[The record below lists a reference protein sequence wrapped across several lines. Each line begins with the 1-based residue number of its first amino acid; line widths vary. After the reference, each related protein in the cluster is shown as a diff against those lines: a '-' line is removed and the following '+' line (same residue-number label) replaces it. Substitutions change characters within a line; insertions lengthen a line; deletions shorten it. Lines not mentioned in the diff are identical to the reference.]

1 MPLIDLKTNL
11 KSLGYGNDRP
21 DGGSSSQPYIKT
33 TIPGGDD
40 FTQDLTNQARANDTS
55 LPDTADFLL
64 RNGYLAAISALKDGE
79 RLGRYFI
86 DLKTPSGLLF
96 TIKQQALERQNPDV
110 DDGIK
115 RIYNPLG
122 TVLQAGVLPIGYH
135 LNKQGFNV
143 FRLGYKDS
151 GEDGYYPF
159 TNFQKTPDSANFPKL
174 NRLASAYLAKITS
187 NETLSSDANI
197 FDIDLENE
205 DVLLAYPGGPN
216 SFLGIGK
223 TKIRIK
229 NPTRLVTDISPDQ
242 KFQPSFYSTNLYN
255 PKYLTPIGRDPYVN
269 YVYNPFSPIEDNI
282 ASNYIK
288 LVDKNIFFS
297 SFYRS
302 ILTST
307 EQDVNE
313 TLNRNETTIS
323 ALQGF
328 IYGGNIPHPGSR
340 YFTYSDNLVP
350 EAELPYFNLIQATSA
365 GTSSLSGS
373 VATLWENNVKSPISF
388 PYPYY
393 PKVLI
398 SYKDPN
404 AIKGN
409 PEYLVPKKIF
419 SSTAV
424 IYNTLT
430 SLSSSLSSS
439 TSASS
444 FNPEINKEENVG
456 VNGRFQYSDDVNS
469 PKNYLIPFG
478 NNIPAVYNFNAS
490 AEYLFRHQ
498 GIQKEGD
505 DFDTIR
511 YEFNGLQLG
520 ENIIRSEK
528 ESDISNIDANNDIY
542 TFSYEQTITQSS
554 AQKDQST
561 ALIGVK
567 DFRKTINEQEGE
579 VLPSTDYS
587 TFNREFTYDTSYTTY
602 KGNYTEKREI
612 NPNIA
617 IYEDYVTQKGDD
629 MIDFYF
635 YLSPPEI
642 SGSNANV
649 QNELRTIYF
658 RAYIED
664 WSDGVKAEWSSV
676 KYMGRAESLYKYNGF
691 SRDAS
696 VTFLV
701 PALSR
706 GDMINNYKR
715 LNQLMWSTAPS
726 YSTDSVAGLMR
737 GVITYVTI
745 GNYFDGMPSIIK
757 NVNITPI
764 GDMGWDINRN
774 IDGTPIDESDTTYV
788 GQLPRGLKVQVDF
801 TPLHN
806 FVPQYGEPF
815 IGQNSRYIIQHT
827 Q

>member
-21 DGGSSSQPYIKT
+21 DGGSSNQPYIKT

-151 GEDGYYPF
+151 GEDGYYPL
-159 TNFQKTPDSANFPKL
+159 TNFQKTPDSVNLPKL
-174 NRLASAYLAKITS
+174 NRLASAYLGKISS
-187 NETLSSDANI
+187 NETLSSEAN
-197 FDIDLENE
+197 FFNIDTN
-205 DVLLAYPGGPN
+205 DDNILLSYPGGPN

-223 TKIRIK
+223 TKIKIQ
-229 NPTRLVTDISPDQ
+229 NPTRPVKSIKEDQ

-255 PKYLTPIGRDPYVN
+255 LKYLTPIGKDPYVN
-269 YVYNPFSPIEDNI
+269 YVYNPFLLNENNISSEFLNLSKEDV
-282 ASNYIK
+282 K
-288 LVDKNIFFS
+288 KFFGP
-297 SFYRS
+297 
-302 ILTST
+302 ILTNAES
-307 EQDVNE
+307 DVNE
-313 TLNRNETTIS
+313 ILNRNENTIS
-323 ALQGF
+323 AAQGF
-328 IYGGNIPHPGSR
+328 TYGSNIPQPGSR
-340 YFTYSDNLVP
+340 YFLYDNTLTPSSYFKPISIISVDGKGISSLGEVKNLV
-350 EAELPYFNLIQATSA
+350 EDNIKFFT
-365 GTSSLSGS
+365 
-373 VATLWENNVKSPISF
+373 SF
-388 PYPYY
+388 PY
-393 PKVLI
+393 V
-398 SYKDPN
+398 SQSN
-404 AIKGN
+404 SFFAIPGQTKGEKN
-409 PEYLVPKKIF
+409 YLVP
-419 SSTAV
+419 SGAA
-424 IYNTLT
+424 
-430 SLSSSLSSS
+430 SLSLTYSGSFTTSSVSINI
-439 TSASS
+439 
-444 FNPEINKEENVG
+444 NPEINKEENVN
-456 VNGRFQYSDDVNS
+456 VNGRFQYSNDINS
-469 PKNYLIPFG
+469 PKNYLIPSG
-478 NNIPAVYNFNAS
+478 SDEIPAIWKYGASDKYITENPGSETEIKDINSDQDTNINRDINAYS
-490 AEYLFRHQ
+490 TYP
-498 GIQKEGD
+498 
-505 DFDTIR
+505 
-511 YEFNGLQLG
+511 
-520 ENIIRSEK
+520 
-528 ESDISNIDANNDIY
+528 NNSIY
-542 TFSYEQTITQSS
+542 TLSPKQIYDQTSKHT
-554 AQKDQST
+554 DEST

-649 QNELRTIYF
+649 QNELKTIYF

-774 IDGTPIDESDTTYV
+774 IDGTPIDESDATYV

>member
-21 DGGSSSQPYIKT
+21 DGGSSDQPYIKT
-33 TIPGGDD
+33 TIPGGDN
-40 FTQDLTNQARANDTS
+40 FAQDLTDQARANETS
-55 LPDTADFLL
+55 LPNTADFLL
-64 RNGYLAAISALKDGE
+64 RDGYLSAISALKDGE

-86 DLKTPSGLLF
+86 DLKTPSGILF
-96 TIKQQALERQNPDV
+96 TIKQEALERQNPDV
-110 DDGIK
+110 KDGIG
-115 RIYNPLG
+115 RIYNPAG
-122 TVLQAGVLPIGYH
+122 PVLQAGVLPIGYH
-135 LNKQGFNV
+135 LNKQGIDV
-143 FRLGYKDS
+143 FRPGYYS
-151 GEDGYYPF
+151 SEQSGYYPL
-159 TNFQKTPDSANFPKL
+159 TNEQKLFPNLEFPTL
-174 NRLASAYLAKITS
+174 NRLASSYISKITS
-187 NETLSSDANI
+187 NEALPSDAN
-197 FDIDLENE
+197 FFNIDLENA
-205 DVLLAYPGGPN
+205 DVLLSYSGGPN
-216 SFLGIGK
+216 SILGVGK
-223 TKIRIK
+223 TKIRIQ
-229 NPTRLVTDISPDQ
+229 NPTRPVENIGPDQ
-242 KFQPSFYSTNLYN
+242 KFQPSFYSTEIYN
-255 PKYLTPIGRDPYVN
+255 PKYLTPIGKDPYVN

-282 ASNYIK
+282 SSNYIRH
-288 LVDKNIFFS
+288 VSKNIFFS
-297 SFYRS
+297 SLYSS
-302 ILTST
+302 ILTSP
-307 EQDVNE
+307 QQNLGFA
-313 TLNRNETTIS
+313 LNKFEDTIS
-323 ALQGF
+323 ISQGF
-328 IYGGNIPHPGSR
+328 TYGSDIPYPGSR

-373 VATLWENNVKSPISF
+373 VATLWDNNVKSPISF
-388 PYPYY
+388 PYPNYSG
-393 PKVLI
+393 VVI
-398 SYKDPN
+398 GYKNPE

-409 PEYLVPKKIF
+409 PEYLVPKIF
-419 SSTAV
+419 GTKPV
-424 IYNTLT
+424 IYNTPT
-430 SLSSSLSSS
+430 DLSSSLSSS

-469 PKNYLIPFG
+469 PKNYLVPFG

-498 GIQKEGD
+498 NIQKEGD
-505 DFDTIR
+505 DFDIIR

-520 ENIIRSEK
+520 KNIIRSEK
-528 ESDISNIDANNDIY
+528 ENDVSNIDANNDIY

-561 ALIGVK
+561 ALIGIK

-587 TFNREFTYDTSYTTY
+587 TFNREDTYNTSYTTY
-602 KGNYTEKREI
+602 KGNYTEGREI

-635 YLSPPEI
+635 IISPPET
-642 SGSNANV
+642 GSNTTV
-649 QNELRTIYF
+649 YF

-706 GDMINNYKR
+706 GDMLQNYK
-715 LNQLMWSTAPS
+715 NINKLMWSTAPS

-737 GVITYVTI
+737 GIVTYVTI
-745 GNYFDGMPSIIK
+745 GNYFDSMPSIIK

-774 IDGTPIDESDTTYV
+774 IDGTPIDENDNDYV

-815 IGQNSRYIIQHT
+815 IGQNSKYI
-827 Q
+827 